1 MKLYISEVAKKLD
14 SSYYGAVKDIVSKI
28 SGVPKGQFEEVST
41 RDRDIFGFREG
52 CVTLIINPWDKG
64 KKRKASVDKFLQHLD
79 EIKRAFNNNCDIMEV
94 EPFNTYSIIVSQETI
109 DNLNGNNNTA
119 NVTDDREDTISFW
132 ATTVFDT
139 RTTAV
144 AYGAKIKCA
153 DGWSFPGSLGRIQQ
167 KLGERRFYYFSKGS
181 NKSFKTYESLVKF
194 LKSIDVHI
202 NIPSKEDIIE
212 AGYDE
217 KYFTN

>member
-1 MKLYISEVAKKLD
+1 MKLYIEEVAKKLD
-14 SSYYGAVKDIVSKI
+14 SSYYGAVKDIISKI

-79 EIKRAFNNNCDIMEV
+79 EIKQAFNNNCDIIEV
-94 EPFNTYSIIVSQETI
+94 EPFYTYSIIVSQETI
-109 DNLNGNNNTA
+109 DNLNGNNDTA
-119 NVTDDREDTISFW
+119 DLANDKEDTISFW

-194 LKSIDVHI
+194 LKSIDAHI